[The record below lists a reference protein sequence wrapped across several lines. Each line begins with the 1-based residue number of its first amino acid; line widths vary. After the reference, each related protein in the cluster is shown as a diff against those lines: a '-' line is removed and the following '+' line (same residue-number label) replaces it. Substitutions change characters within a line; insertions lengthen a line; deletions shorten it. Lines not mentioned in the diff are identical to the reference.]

1 VSVAG
6 ATARA
11 TDDLRQG
18 AATTGIDFTI
28 TRTGSTG
35 VFFDEWRLDGPV
47 PLREIS
53 MVLPQYLQFITVDEA
68 EVALPPGDAGEYVD
82 ARVTFPYERNA
93 EFDTRKPPRWVREQD
108 TRTLYISARVMVT
121 GEVIEVTWTSD
132 RLWSMAA
139 PAYGCW
145 VKPSVR
151 AAVFATYTIFGLNGL
166 VFASWAARI
175 PTASST
181 LGLGSGQLG
190 GLLLVGAIGSVL
202 SLPLAGVAAA
212 RFGIANTVRLGG
224 AAAAVAASAVALG
237 LLTVSVP
244 VVAVGLF
251 LFGCGIALW
260 DVGQNIEGADVE
272 RLVGRTIMPR
282 FHAAFSAGAFV
293 GALVGAGLSGLQVSL
308 SAHLVAVAVLSLAV
322 SLWTPRYFLPE
333 AEGHE
338 GAAVA
343 GADTTR
349 HMGLGAW
356 GEPRTLLIGL
366 VVLGA
371 ALTEGA
377 ANDWVAKA
385 SVDGLGTSEST
396 GAIMFAVFVAA
407 MTGLRFVGGPLI
419 DRFGRVR
426 VLQASLGSS
435 LAGLALFVVAPSV
448 PLAAV
453 GAILWGAGAALG
465 FPMGMSAAADEPERA
480 AARVSVVS
488 TIGYTAFLAGPPL
501 IGFLGDVVGIRSA
514 LLAVGVAVLAS
525 FLVAPAARERSV
537 GVAEPLRTG
546 SDRGH

>member
-1 VSVAG
+1 
-6 ATARA
+6 
-11 TDDLRQG
+11 
-18 AATTGIDFTI
+18 
-28 TRTGSTG
+28 
-35 VFFDEWRLDGPV
+35 
-47 PLREIS
+47 
-53 MVLPQYLQFITVDEA
+53 M
-68 EVALPPGDAGEYVD
+68 
-82 ARVTFPYERNA
+82 
-93 EFDTRKPPRWVREQD
+93 
-108 TRTLYISARVMVT
+108 
-121 GEVIEVTWTSD
+121 
-132 RLWSMAA
+132 
-139 PAYGCW
+139 
-145 VKPSVR
+145 
-151 AAVFATYTIFGLNGL
+151 FATYAIFGLNGL

-175 PTASST
+175 PAASST
-181 LGLGSGQLG
+181 LGLGSGQMG

-202 SLPLAGVAAA
+202 SLPLAGILAA
-212 RFGIANTVRLGG
+212 RVGTANTVRIGG
-224 AAAAVAASAVALG
+224 AAAALAASAVALG
-237 LLTVSVP
+237 LVTVLVP

-282 FHAAFSAGAFV
+282 FHAAFSGGAFV
-293 GALVGAGLSGLQVSL
+293 GALVGAGLSALQVSL
-308 SAHLVAVAVLSLAV
+308 SAHLVAVAVLSLGV
-322 SLWTPRYFLPE
+322 SLWTPRYFLR
-333 AEGHE
+333 AEIPAAHGRAQ
-338 GAAVA
+338 GAA
-343 GADTTR
+343 R
-349 HMGLGAW
+349 PRGLGAW

-407 MTGLRFVGGPLI
+407 MTALRFVGGPLI

-426 VLQASLGSS
+426 VLQASLGAS
-435 LAGLALFVVAPSV
+435 LAGLVLFVAAPTV
-448 PLAAV
+448 PLAAI

-501 IGFLGDVVGIRSA
+501 IGFLGDAVGIRNA

-525 FLVAPAARERSV
+525 FLVAPAARERSTGPAV
-537 GVAEPLRTG
+537 PPDSARPGTLRTAP
-546 SDRGH
+546 DQGH

>member
-1 VSVAG
+1 M
-6 ATARA
+6 
-11 TDDLRQG
+11 L
-18 AATTGIDFTI
+18 
-28 TRTGSTG
+28 
-35 VFFDEWRLDGPV
+35 
-47 PLREIS
+47 
-53 MVLPQYLQFITVDEA
+53 
-68 EVALPPGDAGEYVD
+68 
-82 ARVTFPYERNA
+82 
-93 EFDTRKPPRWVREQD
+93 
-108 TRTLYISARVMVT
+108 
-121 GEVIEVTWTSD
+121 
-132 RLWSMAA
+132 
-139 PAYGCW
+139 
-145 VKPSVR
+145 
-151 AAVFATYTIFGLNGL
+151 ATYAIFGLNGL

-175 PTASST
+175 PAASSI
-181 LGLGSGQLG
+181 LGLGPGQMG
-190 GLLLVGAIGSVL
+190 ALLLVGAVGSVL
-202 SLPLAGVAAA
+202 SLPLAGVTSA
-212 RFGIANTVRLGG
+212 RFGTANTVRLGG
-224 AAAAVAASAVALG
+224 AAAALAACAVALG

-282 FHAAFSAGAFV
+282 FHAAFSGGAFV
-293 GALVGAGLSGLQVSL
+293 GALVGAGLSVLEVGLP
-308 SAHLVAVAVLSLAV
+308 AHLAAVALLSLVV
-322 SLWTPRYFLPE
+322 SLWTPRYFLP
-333 AEGHE
+333 AAGEGHDD
-338 GAAVA
+338 AASA
-343 GADTTR
+343 SSAAPGK
-349 HMGLGAW
+349 GLGAW

-396 GAIMFAVFVAA
+396 GAVMFAVFVAA
-407 MTGLRFVGGPLI
+407 MTALRFFGGGVI

-435 LAGLALFVVAPSV
+435 LVGLVLFVVAPNV
-448 PLAAV
+448 PLAVV
-453 GAILWGAGAALG
+453 GAVLWGAGAALG

-501 IGFLGDVVGIRSA
+501 IGFLGDVVGIRTA

-537 GVAEPLRTG
+537 PDSTSVR
-546 SDRGH
+546 